1 MWLWAGYCNMMLE
14 HWWMRGREKTDMTWM
29 KLRYRLTTTVISL
42 IEKVA
47 M

>member
-1 MWLWAGYCNMMLE
+1 MMLE
-14 HWWMRGREKTDMTWM
+14 RWWMREREKTDMMWM
-29 KLRYRLTTTVISL
+29 KLRYRLTTYVISL